1 MGAVLLSAAQLRA
14 KIARILQD
22 TIDMH
27 RASRGNLD
35 PNYQAPSGD
44 VTDEEVDDFIAA
56 NPEIDFQTANMLFKP
71 GSLGPGDSFAVRVRS
86 EVYDEFEEEVER
98 TVRDLAEDQTWIESD
113 GSDETFILIPGHLRP
128 IERRLWLPQKQQ
140 FQPLW
145 IESSPSALLVAR
157 ELIEEGRLLSEM
169 DWREFEKLIAE
180 LLERDGWD
188 IQLLRGTKDGGIDV
202 ISSRTDPTIGPLKA
216 VWQAKRYGEG
226 RKVQLAHA
234 RELSG
239 VVHREAATKGVLV
252 TTTSLT
258 RGALDWIKQDEFRLS
273 ARDGDEVRR
282 WIQRHTG

>member
-1 MGAVLLSAAQLRA
+1 
-14 KIARILQD
+14 
-22 TIDMH
+22 
-27 RASRGNLD
+27 
-35 PNYQAPSGD
+35 
-44 VTDEEVDDFIAA
+44 
-56 NPEIDFQTANMLFKP
+56 
-71 GSLGPGDSFAVRVRS
+71 
-86 EVYDEFEEEVER
+86 
-98 TVRDLAEDQTWIESD
+98 
-113 GSDETFILIPGHLRP
+113 
-128 IERRLWLPQKQQ
+128 
-140 FQPLW
+140 
-145 IESSPSALLVAR
+145 
-157 ELIEEGRLLSEM
+157 LIEEGRLLSEM